1 MIFDS
6 VKEKT
11 CSSKRFEFHSA
22 ALHFSKSLFMRPIC
36 MLRCGGLM
44 VSALNS
50 KLSGPGSSLNRRHCA
65 LFLGKKCN
73 RFPVGVACMYDASSV
88 AMLML
93 AG

>member
-1 MIFDS
+1 
-6 VKEKT
+6 
-11 CSSKRFEFHSA
+11 
-22 ALHFSKSLFMRPIC
+22 
-36 MLRCGGLM
+36 M

-50 KLSGPGSSLNRRHCA
+50 KLSGPGSSLSRRHCA

-73 RFPVGVACMYDASSV
+73 SFPVGVACMYDASSV